1 MDIEK
6 NEEIVGR
13 VYLASTESELQNGW
27 IKCGMTTRDSKK
39 RISEGNVASVREKY
53 EMLYT
58 VDTQFYLELEKHMHN
73 SFDNQK
79 EWIKASLAE
88 AIAEINRFLSLKK
101 NPKKQTSK
109 YSPKSHQQDAIDA
122 VVKESKLNNKA
133 SIVMPTGSGKTLTS
147 LWITEAL
154 ECESVLFLAPS
165 LQLIRQTKDAWDSQA
180 RTDFTWM
187 ACCSAS
193 DIEDKEHAVEMGG
206 GMVSTNPSD
215 IDGFFRFIS
224 GKKVVFSTYQ
234 SLPSVL
240 ASKVEFDII
249 ISDEAHRTA
258 GMSKNDIG
266 LFNIVHSKEL
276 KSKLKLFQTAS
287 PKVFKD
293 DLLNIVE
300 EEDDVFAFDMNDEKL
315 YGKIVYEMTLG
326 EAIDKKLLCDYRI
339 IAVGVNDEEL
349 EEHLNKRTYV
359 AKGISADEA
368 AAPIAI
374 HEIFNKLGTN
384 HMISF
389 HSRLSLADMTSKEL
403 NKLGIYSE
411 PVKGT
416 MSTQKREKAFERF
429 KKKKKAVL
437 TNAFALQEG
446 IDIKKVDS
454 IFFSSPK
461 SSTISIV
468 QAIGRALR
476 LDPENPNK
484 IAAII
489 VPIYATGNP
498 NEKVNQSIF
507 KGLYQL
513 VSSISAVDYR
523 VRAYVEGFTEGKGER
538 GENKPI
544 DQIKL
549 ADFERLD
556 FVNFSIKLRNA
567 FVYGALRRKRK
578 TFEENLDLYKD
589 FI

>member
-1 MDIEK
+1 MEIQK
-6 NEEIVGR
+6 NGR
-13 VYLASTESELQNGW
+13 VYLASTESELKNGW
-27 IKCGMTTRDSKK
+27 LKCGMTTRDSKR

-58 VDTQFYLELEKHMHN
+58 IDTPFYIELEKHMH
-73 SFDNQK
+73 SAFENQK
-79 EWIKASLAE
+79 EWIKASYPE
-88 AIAEINRFLSLKK
+88 AVAEINRFLKSKSITTEK
-101 NPKKQTSK
+101 NQKFKPKF
-109 YSPKSHQQDAIDA
+109 HQKEAIDA
-122 VVKESKLNNKA
+122 VVSESKNNDKV

-154 ECESVLFLAPS
+154 KSEIVLFLAPS
-165 LQLIRQTKDAWDSQA
+165 LQLIRQTKDAWEDQA
-180 RTDFTWM
+180 RTDFIWM

-193 DIEDKEHAVEMGG
+193 DIEDREHAVEMGG
-206 GMVSTNPSD
+206 GMVSTDPSD
-215 IDGFFRFIS
+215 IDGFTRYIS
-224 GKKVVFSTYQ
+224 GKKVIFSTYQ
-234 SLPSVL
+234 SLPSVI
-240 ASKVEFDII
+240 ASKVKFDII

-258 GMSKNDIG
+258 GMSKNDFG
-266 LFNIVHSKEL
+266 LFNLVHSENL
-276 KSKLKLFQTAS
+276 TAKLRLFQTAS
-287 PKVFKD
+287 PKVFKE
-293 DLLNIVE
+293 DLIEIVE
-300 EEDDVFAFDMNDEKL
+300 NEKDVFAFDMNDENL

-326 EAIDKKLLCDYRI
+326 EAIEKKLLCDYRI
-339 IAVGVNDEEL
+339 VAVGVNDEEVA
-349 EEHLNKRTYV
+349 EHLNNRTYV

-368 AAPIAI
+368 AASIAI
-374 HEIFNKLGTN
+374 HEIFKKIGTT

-389 HSRLSLADMTSKEL
+389 HSRLNLADMTSKEL

-411 PVKGT
+411 PVMGT
-416 MSTQKREKAFERF
+416 MSTKKREKAFVRF
-429 KKKKKAVL
+429 KKKSKAVL

-476 LDPENPNK
+476 LDPDNPDK

-489 VPIYATGNP
+489 VPVYSTGDP
-498 NEKVNQSIF
+498 NEKINESIF

-523 VRAYVEGFTEGKGER
+523 VRAHVEGFTEGKGER
-538 GENKPI
+538 GESKI
-544 DQIKL
+544 KDFIKL

-556 FVNFSIKLRNA
+556 FINFSEKLRNA
-567 FVYGALRRKRK
+567 FVYGTLSKKKR
-578 TFEENLDLYKD
+578 TFEENLEMFKD

>member
-1 MDIEK
+1 MNK
-6 NEEIVGR
+6 KEELGR
-13 VYLASTESELQNGW
+13 VYLASTESELQKGW
-27 IKCGMTTRDSKK
+27 IKCGMTTRDSKT

-58 VDTQFYLELEKHMHN
+58 VETKYYLELEKHMHN

-79 EWIKASLAE
+79 EWIKVSLAE
-88 AIAEINRFLSLKK
+88 AIAEISRFLSAKK
-101 NPKKQTSK
+101 NPKKQTKK
-109 YSPKSHQQDAIDA
+109 YNPKPHQQDAIDA
-122 VVKESKLNNKA
+122 VLKESKINNKA

-154 ECESVLFLAPS
+154 KCESVLFLAPS
-165 LQLIRQTKDAWDSQA
+165 LQLIRQTKDAWDSQS

-206 GMVSTNPSD
+206 GMVTTNPSD
-215 IDGFFRFIS
+215 IDGFFRFIT

-266 LFNIVHSKEL
+266 LFNLVHSKDL

-293 DLLNIVE
+293 DLLDIIE
-300 EEDDVFAFDMNDEKL
+300 EEEDVFAFDMNDETL

-326 EAIDKKLLCDYRI
+326 EAIEKKLLCDYKI
-339 IAVGVNDEEL
+339 IAVGVNDKDV
-349 EEHLNKRTYV
+349 EEHLTKRTYV

-374 HEIFNKLGTN
+374 HEIFNKLGTT

-389 HSRLSLADMTSKEL
+389 HSRLSLADMTSQEL
-403 NKLGIYSE
+403 KKLGIYSE

-489 VPIYATGNP
+489 VPIYSTGNP

-544 DQIKL
+544 DHIKL

-556 FVNFSIKLRNA
+556 FVNFSMKLRDA
-567 FVYGALRRKRK
+567 FVYGALSRKRR
-578 TFEENLDLYKD
+578 TFEENLDIFKD